1 MSEFKTKLN
10 EACKT
15 AKDNLAQAQSKM
27 KSWYDKRAREQVF
40 KESEKVL
47 LLLPKPGSP
56 LQAKFSGPY
65 TVLKKL
71 NSVDYVISTPDRRKT
86 KRVCHV
92 NMINPYHER
101 EPVVAVSCLKLAGP
115 VEAEEKGVDLVEE
128 YLAKMALTPIRNSEV
143 VADLDSKLAHLTEL
157 QKQDIMDLIQEHR
170 DSFGDVPSRTTVME
184 HDIVL
189 QEGATPVK
197 QHPYRLN
204 PSKAAAL
211 RKEIQ
216 YMLDN
221 DLIEPSESPWS
232 SPVLLVPKP
241 DSTFRMCIDFR
252 SE

>member
-1 MSEFKTKLN
+1 M
-10 EACKT
+10 
-15 AKDNLAQAQSKM
+15 
-27 KSWYDKRAREQVF
+27 
-40 KESEKVL
+40 
-47 LLLPKPGSP
+47 
-56 LQAKFSGPY
+56 
-65 TVLKKL
+65 
-71 NSVDYVISTPDRRKT
+71 ISTPDRRKT

-92 NMINPYHER
+92 NMIKPYHER

-232 SPVLLVPKP
+232 SPVLLIPKP
-241 DSTFRMCIDFR
+241 DSTFRM
-252 SE
+252 